1 MTRRGPGG
9 AHWAETGPGAQSV
22 VSHTERDG
30 REAQRPQQPAGACH
44 VSPGRASS
52 RAAPPPCLARH
63 TRCARARTAPHSS
76 GRVLIPGPDHS
87 KLSRHAQLT
96 PSVSLSARP
105 PSCRSL
111 SDPTA
116 PDAGLMMGPMASG
129 GRVVT
134 ALAPVRTCSGHCCA
148 RDPWDWPVH
157 VVYCTV
163 YFVLSCHV
171 AHCPVTLSPPSPP
184 GNAGHSLPLPGSP

>member
-1 MTRRGPGG
+1 M
-9 AHWAETGPGAQSV
+9 

-30 REAQRPQQPAGACH
+30 RERHRDRGNQ
-44 VSPGRASS
+44 PGRVTSH
-52 RAAPPPCLARH
+52 LAGPRPALPRPRH

-76 GRVLIPGPDHS
+76 CRVLIPGPDHS

-96 PSVSLSARP
+96 PSVSLSARHP
-105 PSCRSL
+105 VSLGPNRPGCGADDGADGQQRPGCHGTGPGPYLLRPS
-111 SDPTA
+111 
-116 PDAGLMMGPMASG
+116 
-129 GRVVT
+129 
-134 ALAPVRTCSGHCCA
+134 LAA

-171 AHCPVTLSPPSPP
+171 AQHCPVSPVSTTRT
-184 GNAGHSLPLPGSP
+184 GHSLPLPGSP

>member
-1 MTRRGPGG
+1 MGRDWPRHPVSGES
-9 AHWAETGPGAQSV
+9 HRETGEG
-22 VSHTERDG
+22 E
-30 REAQRPQQPAGACH
+30 REAQRPRQPAGACH

-52 RAAPPPCLARH
+52 RAAPPPCLARL
-63 TRCARARTAPHSS
+63 TRCARARHS
-76 GRVLIPGPDHS
+76 P
-87 KLSRHAQLT
+87 AQLPPCSDPRT
-96 PSVSLSARP
+96 RPFQIVQTRATHSVRLSLGPSP
-105 PSCRSL
+105 PSL

-116 PDAGLMMGPMASG
+116 PDAGLMMGLMASR

-134 ALAPVRTCSGHCCA
+134 ALAPVRTCSGPSSA

-184 GNAGHSLPLPGSP
+184 ANAGH